1 MAVLS
6 SMPRRTCDAAN
17 EGRPELRQFRRA
29 ARVSAKTDRLLRRRR
44 AAADRIRP
52 LLGSAHNHTRESG
65 MSSASD
71 DNRFAPPL
79 AHVEDVAQGPG
90 VLAGRWI
97 RLGATMID
105 AVVATLAF
113 GVIALVSPINV
124 FQPSLSSSSG
134 LWLLMVQNL
143 VLGFILFLVIHGYLI
158 ATRGQTVGKALLKIR
173 IVRSD
178 GSPASF
184 ARIVGLRYLTTSV
197 LAAIPVVGTIYGL
210 VDVLLIFRASR
221 RCLHDQIADT
231 IVVTA

>member
-1 MAVLS
+1 M
-6 SMPRRTCDAAN
+6 
-17 EGRPELRQFRRA
+17 G
-29 ARVSAKTDRLLRRRR
+29 
-44 AAADRIRP
+44 
-52 LLGSAHNHTRESG
+52 
-65 MSSASD
+65 SASD

-79 AHVEDVAQGPG
+79 AHVDDVVPAGPG
-90 VLAGRWI
+90 TLAGRGT
-97 RLGATMID
+97 RLGATLID
-105 AVVATLAF
+105 AVLAGLVF
-113 GVIALVSPINV
+113 GLLALVSPINV
-124 FQPSLSSSSG
+124 FKPNAG
-134 LWLLMVQNL
+134 LGILLVQNV
-143 VLGFILFLVIHGYLI
+143 VLGFILFLIVHGYLI